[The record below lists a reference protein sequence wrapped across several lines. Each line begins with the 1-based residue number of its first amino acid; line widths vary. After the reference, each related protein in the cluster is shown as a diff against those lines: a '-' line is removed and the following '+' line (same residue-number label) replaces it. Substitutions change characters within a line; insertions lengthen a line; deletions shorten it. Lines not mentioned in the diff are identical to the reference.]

1 MSKRLFYA
9 IESVRDSKIANVF
22 KLRYPSRLIAIQMS
36 KTMLKL
42 VGGYIAAD
50 MKKEVDRVRGDI
62 PHSKFFMRAIEHYL
76 NHLKEDK
83 NKSK

>member
-1 MSKRLFYA
+1 
-9 IESVRDSKIANVF
+9 
-22 KLRYPSRLIAIQMS
+22 
-36 KTMLKL
+36 MLKL